1 MTLIANSI
9 SHFGSLINTAEKSE
23 SAFGRLCGMRLCG
36 MRLCGIAKRGYLCW
50 NFAWDF
56 SRCFH

>member
-36 MRLCGIAKRGYLCW
+36 IAKRGYLCW